1 MGLATHLG
9 PWLLGTVKNTTNA
22 FSGTLSNVGAT
33 TVAQSKLI
41 NYNDNSNGFT
51 KAFVLPAGAL
61 ITSIQLIQTTTFT
74 GTTGNLN
81 ISITSASYPTPAA
94 TGTTI
99 ATNAITTGTAGILTF
114 TPGTATQASYF
125 SNVSYPSIYV
135 PNTNLAPNQ
144 PPLVLASGATFPL
157 DAIIYYTTNSLTA
170 GVGTLVIAYM
180 VRNLDG
186 TYLPQYNTAP

>member
-9 PWLLGTVKNTTNA
+9 PWLLGTVKNTTNV

-33 TVAQSKLI
+33 IVAQSKLI

-74 GTTGNLN
+74 GSTGNLN
-81 ISITSASYPTPAA
+81 ISITPATYPTPAA

-125 SNVSYPSIYV
+125 SNVSYPNIYN
-135 PNTNLAPNQ
+135 PATN
-144 PPLVLASGATFPL
+144 PPTPPTSPPL

-170 GVGTLVIAYM
+170 GVGTLVITYM
-180 VRNLDG
+180 VRSFDG
-186 TYLPQYNTAP
+186 TYLPQYNTVP